1 MVMKLIFEDN
11 NGMRYTVECD
21 KDVIVDNEIDLDIN
35 LALDPLWEKLKVKVL
50 ESLGEN
56 NV

>member
-1 MVMKLIFEDN
+1 MKLTFEDN
-11 NGMRYTVECD
+11 TGKQYIVECD

-35 LALDPLWEKLKVKVL
+35 LALDPLWEKLKVKVV

-56 NV
+56 NA